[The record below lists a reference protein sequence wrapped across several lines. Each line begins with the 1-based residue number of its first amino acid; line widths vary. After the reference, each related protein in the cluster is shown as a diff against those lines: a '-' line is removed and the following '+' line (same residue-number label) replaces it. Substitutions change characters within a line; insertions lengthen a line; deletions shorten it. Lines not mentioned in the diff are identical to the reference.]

1 MDSELV
7 SDSETSEKTR
17 GGEESENGTS
27 SPLAYTDIFNEN
39 FPYYLSIGMSYEEY
53 WNKDADLVKSYRRAD
68 EYKRERKNQ
77 ELWLQGLYVYTA
89 MANLSPIFHD
99 FAKKGTKAEPYPDKP
114 YPITSK
120 EVREEKERKERKR
133 YERLMSYMKRKQE
146 HLTEEEE
153 VTEDVD

>member
-7 SDSETSEKTR
+7 SDSDVPKDEKGEDGSK
-17 GGEESENGTS
+17 GGS
-27 SPLAYTDIFNEN
+27 SSLLAYTNTFNKSL
-39 FPYYLSIGMSYEEY
+39 PYYLSIGMCPEEY
-53 WNKDADLVKSYRRAD
+53 WEKDADLVIAYRRAD
-68 EYKRERKNQ
+68 EFKRERKNQ

-114 YPITSK
+114 YPITPK
-120 EVREEKERKERKR
+120 EAREEKERKERER
-133 YERLMSYMKRKQE
+133 FERLMSYMKRKQG
-146 HLTEEEE
+146 HFKEEE

>member
-7 SDSETSEKTR
+7 SDSDVPKDEK
-17 GGEESENGTS
+17 GEEGSNDGS
-27 SPLAYTDIFNEN
+27 SSLLAYTNTFNKS

-53 WNKDADLVKSYRRAD
+53 WEKDADLVIAYRRAD
-68 EYKRERKNQ
+68 EFKRERKNQ

-114 YPITSK
+114 YPITPK
-120 EVREEKERKERKR
+120 EAREEKERKERER
-133 YERLMSYMKRKQE
+133 FERLMSYMKRKQG
-146 HLTEEEE
+146 HFKEEE